1 MRARTHVPGMF
12 SLPAEQGV
20 LASVRSGPCIDTING
35 FIAAGPRNVAAS

>member
-20 LASVRSGPCIDTING
+20 LVRSGPCSDTING